1 MFKWSRD
8 EVIEYLKTKAENIIF
23 KVKSVRNTRT
33 LQQNKYMHAIFWIC
47 GEIIYNISWDSD
59 FTAEGTKQYFKQRF
73 LWTRKEWQ
81 DGEIYVFTPST
92 ADLDTKEIKEF
103 IDKIDEFMQD
113 NFDFTLP
120 KPDDKNLLEW
130 LDNNNF

>member
-103 IDKIDEFMQD
+103 IDKNKDH
-113 NFDFTLP
+113 DFP
-120 KPDDKNLLEW
+120 AKPICRIRAQKRANEET
-130 LDNNNF
+130 NHIS